1 MTIGAVSFQ
10 PYVYTV
16 NSISPA
22 SMNRLSK
29 ISDDVLDKKI
39 DYSELASAENENP
52 LKKGQTLDFQGMLEM
67 QMQRGR
73 YHASRIMKPAV
84 EEGVQDGEAAEAV
97 TAQVDDGAQM
107 KTVTVQN
114 NREAQAEDVMAGSGN
129 PVLAQETVPAED
141 VQTAAMDLEND
152 STGSGITKFRMQQ
165 AISAYEMFMTA

>member
-1 MTIGAVSFQ
+1 MTIGAVGFQ

-39 DYSELASAENENP
+39 DYSELAEAKNENP

-67 QMQRGR
+67 QMNRGR
-73 YHASRIMKPAV
+73 NNASRIMKSAG
-84 EEGVQDGEAAEAV
+84 EETQE
-97 TAQVDDGAQM
+97 T
-107 KTVTVQN
+107 
-114 NREAQAEDVMAGSGN
+114 AQAEEATVQAN
-129 PVLAQETVPAED
+129 NVVQAAQQAVNVPQTENVPAED
-141 VQTAAMDLEND
+141 LQAAALNMGNG
-152 STGSGITKFRMQQ
+152 STGSDISNFRMQQ